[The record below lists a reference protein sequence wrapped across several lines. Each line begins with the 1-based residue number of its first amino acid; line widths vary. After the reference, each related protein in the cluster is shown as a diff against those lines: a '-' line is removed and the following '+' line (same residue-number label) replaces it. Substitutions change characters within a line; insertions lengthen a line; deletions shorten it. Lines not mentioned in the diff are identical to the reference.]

1 MNKTI
6 VISFIILTTLIT
18 GCAGKQTYRS
28 TCAAELNAAWRELD
42 AANVKGFSGSVSYSK
57 AVGLISLGKTMQTV
71 ENFDNCIK
79 HAQDARY
86 YISQSLQGQ

>member
-1 MNKTI
+1 MRKPI
-6 VISFIILTTLIT
+6 FISFIILSTLLA

-28 TCAAELNAAWRELD
+28 TCASELD
-42 AANVKGFSGSVSYSK
+42 AAWKELDVAKVKGFSGSVSYSK
-57 AVGLISLGKTMQTV
+57 AVGLISLARTMQTV

-86 YISQSLQGQ
+86 YISQSRLGQ

>member
-1 MNKTI
+1 M
-6 VISFIILTTLIT
+6 IILSTLIT
-18 GCAGKQTYRS
+18 GCAAKQTYRS
-28 TCAAELNAAWRELD
+28 TCASELD
-42 AANVKGFSGSVSYSK
+42 AAWAELDVANVKGFSGSVSYSK